1 MKITNTLN
9 FETCPESF
17 TYRITTATV
26 NIFMEHSKN
35 RILEEVKTKRK
46 EILYEI
52 VYFNLIYLS
61 DKFFLHQNFYT
72 PTFFVLSLKVQTLSK
87 YVFSKYET

>member
-9 FETCPESF
+9 FETCLESF

-35 RILEEVKTKRK
+35 LEEVKTKRK

-61 DKFFLHQNFYT
+61 DKFFHHQNFHA
-72 PTFFVLSLKVQTLSK
+72 PTFFVLSDL
-87 YVFSKYET
+87 

>member
-1 MKITNTLN
+1 MKITNILN
-9 FETCPESF
+9 FETCLESF

-26 NIFMEHSKN
+26 NIFMEYSKN
-35 RILEEVKTKRK
+35 LEEVKTKRK

-61 DKFFLHQNFYT
+61 DKFFLHQNFHA
-72 PTFFVLSLKVQTLSK
+72 PTFFVLSDL
-87 YVFSKYET
+87 

>member
-9 FETCPESF
+9 FETCLESF

-35 RILEEVKTKRK
+35 LEEVKTKRK

-52 VYFNLIYLS
+52 VYFNLIYLN
-61 DKFFLHQNFYT
+61 DKFFLHQNFYA

-87 YVFSKYET
+87 

>member
-9 FETCPESF
+9 FETCLESF

-35 RILEEVKTKRK
+35 LEEVKTKRK
-46 EILYEI
+46 EILHEI